1 MISDSFSR
9 NLFPSCNKCLII
21 LWVTLILQSQQ
32 RFPQKKRIRPKIMKL
47 SQAQIKHKTYKLT
60 NLAFSPISTSKQSGH
75 SALVLKLI
83 IELRIFSEVQFV
95 VSTKSSAR
103 VKKSKARVEFYT
115 TSKLDK
121 KRLELGQN
129 FISPINSVSVS

>member
-21 LWVTLILQSQQ
+21 LLVTLILQSQQ
-32 RFPQKKRIRPKIMKL
+32 RLPEKKRIRQKIMKL
-47 SQAQIKHKTYKLT
+47 SQTDKLT

-83 IELRIFSEVQFV
+83 IEMKIYSEVQFV
-95 VSTKSSAR
+95 TTKSSAC
-103 VKKSKARVEFYT
+103 VKN
-115 TSKLDK
+115 
-121 KRLELGQN
+121 LGYN
-129 FISPINSVSVS
+129 FIPPVN